1 MPAAAGSRLAHTV
14 AGPGSILNP
23 YQLARP
29 LLFALGTETS
39 HYVGLRSL
47 EILRTLQRCVGYEA
61 RVSRSSP
68 VELLGLSFANRVGL
82 AAGADKN
89 ARFIDALGGV
99 GFGFIEVGTMT
110 PLPQTGRDK
119 PRLFRLPDQ
128 DALINR
134 MGFPNEGV
142 EAIAA
147 RIENR
152 RYAGIVGANISV
164 NATTPVERFADDFV
178 TCFRRVCR
186 TADYVAINIS
196 SPNTKNLR
204 DMHDEARLRDL
215 FARLFAEREAMGGT
229 ARKRLPILMKISP
242 DLDDQQLSDLARLA
256 LDLRVDGLIAVNTTV
271 GRTAIPDHPLAK
283 EAGGLSGRPLFSLA
297 LRTVS
302 RLRGLVGGNFV
313 IAGVGGV
320 LSADDYAR
328 MRDAG
333 ADLVQIYT
341 GLVYRGPALVQEII
355 SQGA

>member
-1 MPAAAGSRLAHTV
+1 
-14 AGPGSILNP
+14 LNS

-47 EILRTLQRCVGYEA
+47 QILHTLQRCVGYEG
-61 RVSRSSP
+61 RVPQSAP
-68 VELLGLSFANRVGL
+68 VELLGLKFANRVGL

-110 PLPQTGRDK
+110 PLPQPGRDK
-119 PRLFRLPDQ
+119 PRLFRLADE

-142 EAIAA
+142 EVIAA
-147 RIENR
+147 RIEKR

-164 NATTPVERFADDFV
+164 NAATPVERFADDFV

-186 TADYVAINIS
+186 TADYIAINIS

-204 DMHDEARLRDL
+204 DMHDEGRLRDL
-215 FARLFAEREAMGGT
+215 FTRLFKERAAMLGG
-229 ARKRLPILMKISP
+229 AGSKPLPILMKISP
-242 DLDDQQLSDLARLA
+242 DLDDEQLSHMARLA
-256 LDLRVDGLIAVNTTV
+256 LGLRVDGLIAVNTTV
-271 GRTAIPDHPLAK
+271 GRAAIPNHPLVN
-283 EAGGLSGRPLFSLA
+283 EAGGLSGRPLFPLA

-302 RLRGLVGGNFV
+302 RLRALAGSGFV

-320 LSADDYAR
+320 ASADDYAR

-341 GLVYRGPALVQEII
+341 GLVYRGPKLVREMLDRRT
-355 SQGA
+355 